1 MGNCISSLRG
11 NRESP
16 ESPLE
21 LELEGQPGNCPV
33 LEAAEHHRTGCEE
46 QPEHPVSD
54 TAQPREVT
62 VQILFHCV
70 LDNTVKENRFTLKGY
85 PESVLELKESIQA
98 EYSIPASCQRVYFE
112 SLLIGDDERLGSYW
126 IRDGDTLHVYYNS
139 EGDVKDVLEIIS
151 SMREMVPFLESIQP
165 ELSKGAL
172 TTELDILISRSV
184 KASKVESLASKYFW
198 PCSTERANAN
208 RLLFVSNNGL
218 ELMHQLHVALLRQPW
233 KNTPLELQYLEHAI
247 LRTLWNITATF
258 SIRTL
263 VLRRPTL
270 DAVGQSLLRVKV
282 EHDATIVAPHKLPAG
297 RMALRGELNRVLSEV
312 VYKAIGTICK

>member
-1 MGNCISSLRG
+1 
-11 NRESP
+11 
-16 ESPLE
+16 
-21 LELEGQPGNCPV
+21 
-33 LEAAEHHRTGCEE
+33 
-46 QPEHPVSD
+46 
-54 TAQPREVT
+54 
-62 VQILFHCV
+62 
-70 LDNTVKENRFTLKGY
+70 
-85 PESVLELKESIQA
+85 
-98 EYSIPASCQRVYFE
+98 
-112 SLLIGDDERLGSYW
+112 
-126 IRDGDTLHVYYNS
+126 
-139 EGDVKDVLEIIS
+139 
-151 SMREMVPFLESIQP
+151 MREMVPFLESIQP

-172 TTELDILISRSV
+172 TTELDILVRRSV
-184 KASKVESLASKYFW
+184 KALKVESLASKYFW

-270 DAVGQSLLRVKV
+270 DAVAQSLLRVKV